1 MKKRT
6 DQYASFKDP
15 AARVFS
21 IENEDEYI
29 FRELH
34 RSYLPHY
41 FFLKSSGLSQELIK
55 KKWLIPFDESAADS
69 ESIILKAR
77 KINFVSWPYEWTFT
91 QWKDAALLTLKIQ
104 YQSLKYGMVLKD
116 ATPFN
121 IIFEGDKPVFVDISS
136 FEILKEGQ
144 PWQAFKQFC
153 ENFYIPLLL
162 VKYFDAIGNDIFLNN
177 INGISLNKGFSLLP
191 AKAFM
196 NFNTLLFLIM
206 PMTMRKYLYNATT
219 KSSSK
224 ITAKS
229 LMQFTDQLFSAI
241 NKIHQPKQITKW
253 NDYYDKSIDKNY
265 LSEKEFVISN
275 WIRNNYKNK
284 TLVDFGCNTGN
295 FSKLVSSSVE
305 EVIAFDEDMRSVDQL
320 YIYCKE
326 NKVDNISCF
335 TANIIQPTPAI
346 GWNNMERPS
355 LKERLKADIGLIL
368 ALVHHFAISNHIQ
381 FNRMAD
387 FFAENCTEIFI
398 EFVPKED
405 AKVQLLLKQRED
417 IFFWYNEDNFLAAFQ
432 TRFLLLKEHRFSNNR
447 ILFHFRIMK
456 NEQ

>member
-21 IENEDEYI
+21 IENEDDYI

-162 VKYFDAIGNDIFLNN
+162 VKYFDAIGNA
-177 INGISLNKGFSLLP
+177 G
-191 AKAFM
+191 
-196 NFNTLLFLIM
+196 T
-206 PMTMRKYLYNATT
+206 
-219 KSSSK
+219 
-224 ITAKS
+224 
-229 LMQFTDQLFSAI
+229 
-241 NKIHQPKQITKW
+241 PKQ
-253 NDYYDKSIDKNY
+253 
-265 LSEKEFVISN
+265 
-275 WIRNNYKNK
+275 
-284 TLVDFGCNTGN
+284 C
-295 FSKLVSSSVE
+295 
-305 EVIAFDEDMRSVDQL
+305 
-320 YIYCKE
+320 
-326 NKVDNISCF
+326 
-335 TANIIQPTPAI
+335 
-346 GWNNMERPS
+346 
-355 LKERLKADIGLIL
+355 
-368 ALVHHFAISNHIQ
+368 
-381 FNRMAD
+381 
-387 FFAENCTEIFI
+387 
-398 EFVPKED
+398 VP
-405 AKVQLLLKQRED
+405 
-417 IFFWYNEDNFLAAFQ
+417 
-432 TRFLLLKEHRFSNNR
+432 
-447 ILFHFRIMK
+447 
-456 NEQ
+456 

>member
-1 MKKRT
+1 
-6 DQYASFKDP
+6 
-15 AARVFS
+15 
-21 IENEDEYI
+21 
-29 FRELH
+29 
-34 RSYLPHY
+34 
-41 FFLKSSGLSQELIK
+41 
-55 KKWLIPFDESAADS
+55 
-69 ESIILKAR
+69 
-77 KINFVSWPYEWTFT
+77 
-91 QWKDAALLTLKIQ
+91 
-104 YQSLKYGMVLKD
+104 
-116 ATPFN
+116 
-121 IIFEGDKPVFVDISS
+121 
-136 FEILKEGQ
+136 
-144 PWQAFKQFC
+144 
-153 ENFYIPLLL
+153 
-162 VKYFDAIGNDIFLNN
+162 
-177 INGISLNKGFSLLP
+177 
-191 AKAFM
+191 
-196 NFNTLLFLIM
+196 
-206 PMTMRKYLYNATT
+206 MRKYLYNAT
-219 KSSSK
+219 KESSSK

-229 LMQFTDQLFSAI
+229 LMQFTDQLFSAL
-241 NKIHQPKQITKW
+241 NKIKQAKQITKW

-265 LSEKEFVISN
+265 LSEKESLINN
-275 WIRNNYKNK
+275 WIGTNYKNK
-284 TLVDFGCNTGN
+284 TLVDFGCNAGN

-417 IFFWYNEDNFLAAFQ
+417 IFFWYNEDNFLVAFK
-432 TRFLLLKEHRFSNNR
+432 TKFLLLKEHRFSNNR
-447 ILFHFRIMK
+447 ILFHFRKMK